1 MEEIKMKKKIIAGIM
16 SMMFVVAMALPVAA
30 SDTLTVT
37 YQEPNAYTVVI
48 PADVTL
54 TVGTD
59 KTVSITATDMNV
71 EPTKRVS
78 VEVASGI
85 AVTDPSIGGEV
96 TLARANSTD
105 ETTSVVSLT
114 SGGTGISVNEEVATF
129 KDQDTTVATGGT
141 LHFAGLAN
149 DLNAGAWSGQ
159 VVFSI
164 SVK

>member
-16 SMMFVVAMALPVAA
+16 SMMFVVAMAVPVAA

-37 YQEPNAYTVVI
+37 YQEPNAYTVDI
-48 PADVTL
+48 PANIVL
-54 TVGTD
+54 KVGED
-59 KTVSITATDMNV
+59 KTESITATDMNI

-85 AVTDPSIGGEV
+85 AGGEV

-105 ETTSVVSLT
+105 ETKSEVRVMPEDVVLT
-114 SGGTGISVNEEVATF
+114 NNHEVATF
-129 KDQDTTVATGGT
+129 INQSTSPATGGT

-149 DLNAGAWSGQ
+149 DLKAGAWSGQ
-159 VVFSI
+159 IVFSI